1 MSGGKKFSKID
12 LAQAYNQVTLDEQ
25 SRELTTINTHKGLFQ
40 WSQLPYGIAANP
52 AIFQGIMDS
61 IMQGLPQV
69 VWYLDDISISGTTDE
84 EHFQIWKKS
93 VWPSS

>member
-1 MSGGKKFSKID
+1 MNGGKKFLKID

-40 WSQLPYGIAANP
+40 WSQLPYGIAASP

-69 VWYLDDISISGTTDE
+69 VWYLDDSGTTDE
-84 EHFQIWKKS
+84 EHFQNLEEVS
-93 VWPSS
+93 LAFELG

>member
-1 MSGGKKFSKID
+1 MS
-12 LAQAYNQVTLDEQ
+12 EQ

-40 WSQLPYGIAANP
+40 SRLPYGIAASP

-69 VWYLDDISISGTTDE
+69 VWYLDDILISGT
-84 EHFQIWKKS
+84 FQIAE
-93 VWPSS
+93 VWPASCCVPFSKIPYNI